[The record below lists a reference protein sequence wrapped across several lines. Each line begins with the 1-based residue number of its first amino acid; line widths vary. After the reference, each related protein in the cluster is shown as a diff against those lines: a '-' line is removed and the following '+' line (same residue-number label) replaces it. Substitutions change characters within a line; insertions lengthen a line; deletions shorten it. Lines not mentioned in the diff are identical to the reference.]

1 MARTGC
7 NLEQNMP
14 LAHLWSLLGWM
25 VLAAV
30 CAAIALSLALK
41 RRAVRMRLLVR
52 FGGANDAESPV
63 SEVLLV
69 SVAVVLLGAVLYE
82 SAPARSSG
90 LRLTWAFAGAA
101 FVLVG
106 LFWASAAIRE
116 YARSRDEERREWRV
130 RASEACAQIRCWL
143 EAPAIRAAACRAL
156 SHSLGAAD
164 VRLYLLEEG
173 RYKLGYE
180 TTARG
185 GGPKVYNSDAPLVK
199 LLQEQPENRPLSFL
213 DEGPRLAVPAA
224 TGTEL
229 AGFFIVSGGPYHLA
243 EQNFALE
250 VARETARGLASAEL
264 VAKQIESRSA
274 AQIERRELENT
285 RRALQHLVAPDLPSM
300 PGLDYAAEYWR
311 GDRPGGQLLDIVALP
326 QGMLGLV
333 LADLPGIGLDAAARM
348 AQLQTLLRSRF
359 WAYAEDLP
367 ELLQSTERAL
377 RAARPAGGMV
387 RIFVGCY
394 RPEARSITYINAGAL
409 SPLLVRRGGEG
420 AQVLRLSQTAP
431 ALMSGGADPLQTAGI
446 VLETGD
452 ILAIVNPGLVDAL
465 SPAGES
471 WGEGRLI
478 ETLLAW
484 DSTRA
489 ADLVSLTLR
498 TVEEHTAHQLAA
510 PDRAIILMKAA

>member
-1 MARTGC
+1 MRVVVRYGGSASP
-7 NLEQNMP
+7 ES
-14 LAHLWSLLGWM
+14 SLT
-25 VLAAV
+25 
-30 CAAIALSLALK
+30 
-41 RRAVRMRLLVR
+41 
-52 FGGANDAESPV
+52 
-63 SEVLLV
+63 EVLLV
-69 SVAVVLLGAVLYE
+69 SVGVVLLGAVLYE
-82 SAPARSSG
+82 SAPTQSSG
-90 LRLTWAFAGAA
+90 LRLTWAFAGGV
-101 FVLVG
+101 FVLVAV
-106 LFWASAAIRE
+106 FWAASAIRE
-116 YARSRDEERREWRV
+116 YARARDEERREWRV
-130 RASEACAQIRCWL
+130 RASEACAQVRGWL

-180 TTARG
+180 TTGRG
-185 GGPKVYNSDAPLVK
+185 GGPQVYNGDAPLVRI
-199 LLQEQPENRPLSFL
+199 LQEQTENRPFSFI
-213 DEGPRLAVPAA
+213 DEGPRLAVPATA
-224 TGTEL
+224 GTDL
-229 AGFFIVSGGPYHLA
+229 TGFFIVSGGPYHLA
-243 EQNFALE
+243 EQNFALD
-250 VARETARGLASAEL
+250 VARETTRGLAVAEL
-264 VAKQIESRSA
+264 VAKQVESRSS

-285 RRALQHLVAPDLPSM
+285 RRALQHLVAPDLPSVA
-300 PGLDYAAEYWR
+300 GLDYAAEYWR

-326 QGMLGLV
+326 QNMLGVV
-333 LADLPGIGLDAAARM
+333 LADLPGIGLDAAVRM

-387 RIFVGCY
+387 RIFAGCY
-394 RPEARSITYINAGAL
+394 RPEKRTLTYVNAGAL

-431 ALMSGGADPLQTAGI
+431 ALMAGGADPMHTADL
-446 VLETGD
+446 VMETGD

-465 SPAGES
+465 SPAMEA

-484 DSTRA
+484 ETTRA

-498 TVEEHTAHQLAA
+498 TIEEHTAHQLSA
-510 PDRAIILMKAA
+510 PDRTMILVKAT